1 MKIDSL
7 KATLS
12 NRRGFTKSIG
22 LASAGVAAFLANVE
36 TASAAVT
43 DTDIVQFALNL
54 EYLEAEFYTMA
65 MTGQTLTQA
74 GIAVTGS
81 GNAGLTTGGN
91 QVVMTA
97 GSSLNLTGMQIMKD
111 EQTHVTLL
119 RGLLT
124 GLGITPIAKPAINLN
139 ALGSGFES
147 QEAFIA
153 LGRAFE
159 DVGVSAYGGAA
170 PLIQNS
176 TILGYAARIL
186 AVEAEHT
193 GNLRLHAALYLAATK
208 PVDSQDILPP
218 TSGTQYFSDNAQGL
232 SIIRTPGQ
240 VLSIVYGGNPN
251 GATSGGFFP
260 NGVNGNINTSST

>member
-7 KATLS
+7 RETLS
-12 NRRGFTKSIG
+12 NRRGFTKSVG
-22 LASAGVAAFLANVE
+22 MASAGLAAFLANAE

-65 MTGQTLTQA
+65 MTGQTLSQTSV
-74 GIAVTGS
+74 GITGS
-81 GNAGLTTGGN
+81 GNAGATTGGN
-91 QVVMTA
+91 KVVMTA
-97 GSSLNLTGMQIMKD
+97 GSSLNVSGMQIMQD
-111 EQTHVTLL
+111 EQNHVTLL

-124 GLGITPIAKPAINLN
+124 GLNITPIAKPAINLN
-139 ALGSGFES
+139 ALGTGFES

-153 LGRAFE
+153 LARAFE

-170 PLIQNS
+170 PLIQNT

-186 AVEAEHT
+186 AVEAQHT
-193 GNLRLHAALYLAATK
+193 GNLRLHAALFLAPTK

-218 TSGTQYFSDNAQGL
+218 PSGTQYFSDNAQAL
-232 SIIRTPGQ
+232 SIVRTPGQ
-240 VLSIVYGGNPN
+240 VLSIVYGSNPN

-260 NGVNGNINTSST
+260 NGVNGSINTSST